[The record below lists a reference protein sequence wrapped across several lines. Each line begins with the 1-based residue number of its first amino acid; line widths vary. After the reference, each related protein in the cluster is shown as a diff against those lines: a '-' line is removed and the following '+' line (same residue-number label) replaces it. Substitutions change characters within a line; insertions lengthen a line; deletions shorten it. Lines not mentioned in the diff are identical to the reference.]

1 MECACR
7 TDFCETI
14 ALRGKRWLS
23 GGKKNESQEENE
35 MRERV
40 RKMKES
46 LRISKYPLCVEQ
58 FRLAN
63 ESLEQTAGE
72 PMLLRR
78 AKLHAHVLDNITI
91 FIEEDDLLCGS
102 GASKPFGL
110 EMQYEYGVWTED
122 EMESLKSEI
131 YTISPEDEEELYR
144 LNERFAGNSLNHN
157 LVETMGRSLGEDDR
171 LWPFMKSGLV
181 LPPWKDRKG
190 GSGGGFAMSG
200 YGLGPGFSLV
210 CVDYAK
216 ILKGGAKAII
226 EEAKECLCNLR
237 YYEAD
242 SIEKRNYWEGVII
255 VFEAWVR
262 FANRY
267 ADLADKMAADETR
280 ETRKKEL
287 LEMAAICRRVPYY
300 PAENFREALQ
310 SFWFTFLMVCPSP
323 TSTAGRFD
331 QYMYPYYEKDIKAG
345 VLTRDDVLEL
355 LEIMRCKVM
364 KINRV
369 SGKANRA
376 KNAGMAKWYNWTIGG
391 QKEDGSDATNDL
403 SYLLLDAAL
412 DTHLPHHTVTV
423 RVHKN
428 TPEKLMLKALEVVKS
443 GLGMPAFIGDESYI
457 RFFMEDGTV
466 SLEQARD
473 YCATGCVDGNIP
485 GLTRTQVACF
495 FIIPHAMDVCMHN
508 GWCRYTKEMVGIRT
522 GDVTK
527 MESFD
532 EFKEAV
538 FKQIH
543 FLMGEAAERVN
554 VELIAERELFPDVFR
569 SALMKDG
576 VKTGKDMFNRRFAFE
591 NAGLIG
597 AVGGVNTGDALMAIK
612 KLVYDEKKYTMTEL
626 LTALDADWEGYE
638 EMRNDFLEAP
648 KYGNNIDEVDCLVA
662 EVYENHNRACR
673 SYPSAYG
680 ETIKPNAISISAH
693 QPGGALTGAT
703 ADGRK
708 GGEILADASI
718 SPSHGKD
725 LRGPLAVFQSAMK
738 IRQDSYQGTLFNMKF
753 HPTMLKTEE
762 DCKKLS
768 QLIRVYL
775 TNGGKHIQFNVVSRE
790 EMLDAQ
796 IHPEEHEELTVRV
809 AGYSAY
815 FNRLPESIQNE
826 VIERTSQEL

>member
-1 MECACR
+1 
-7 TDFCETI
+7 
-14 ALRGKRWLS
+14 
-23 GGKKNESQEENE
+23 

-40 RKMKES
+40 RRMKES
-46 LRISKYPLCVEQ
+46 LRVNKYPLCVEQ

-110 EMQYEYGVWTED
+110 EMQYEYGVWTKD
-122 EMESLKSEI
+122 EVESLKSEI
-131 YTISPEDEEELYR
+131 YTITPEDEEELYR
-144 LNERFAGNSLNHN
+144 LNEHFASNSLNSN
-157 LVETMGRSLGEDDR
+157 LIGEMGKSLGMDDR
-171 LWPFMKSGLV
+171 LWPFMRSGLV

-216 ILKGGAKAII
+216 ILTGGARAII
-226 EEAKECLCNLR
+226 EEARECLKNLR
-237 YYEAD
+237 YYEID
-242 SIEKRNYWEGVII
+242 SIEKRNYWEGVIL

-267 ADLADKMAADETR
+267 ASLAEQMAAKEKHETR
-280 ETRKKEL
+280 RAEL
-287 LEMAAICRRVPYY
+287 LEMARICRKVPYE
-300 PAENFREALQ
+300 PAETFREALQ

-331 QYMYPYYEKDIKAG
+331 QYMYPYYEKDIREG
-345 VLTRDDVLEL
+345 RLTREDVLEL

-391 QKEDGSDATNDL
+391 QKADGSDATNDL
-403 SYLLLDAAL
+403 SYLFLEAAL

-423 RVHKN
+423 RVHKG
-428 TPEKLMLKALEVVKS
+428 TPKLLMQKALEVVRS
-443 GLGMPAFIGDESYI
+443 GLGMPAFLGDESYI
-457 RFFMEDGTV
+457 NFFMQDGTI
-466 SLEQARD
+466 SLEEARD

-485 GLTRTQVACF
+485 ALTRTQVACF
-495 FIIPHAMDVCMHN
+495 FIVPHAMDVCMHN
-508 GWCRYTKEMVGIRT
+508 GYCRYTDEMVGIQT

-527 MESFD
+527 METFE

-538 FKQIH
+538 FRQIRY
-543 FLMGEAAERVN
+543 LMGMAAERVN

-576 VKTGKDMFNRRFAFE
+576 VSSGKDMFNRRFAFE
-591 NAGLIG
+591 NGGVVG

-612 KLVYDEKKYTMTEL
+612 KLVYDEKKYTMAQL
-626 LTALDADWEGYE
+626 LAALDADWVGYE
-638 EMRNDFLEAP
+638 EMRKDFLAAP
-648 KYGNNIDEVDCLVA
+648 KYGNNIEEVDRLVA
-662 EVYENHNRACR
+662 EVYEQHDRACA

-680 ETIKPNAISISAH
+680 ATIRPNAISISAH
-693 QPGGALTGAT
+693 QPGGVLTGAT

-708 GGEILADASI
+708 GGEILADASL
-718 SPSHGKD
+718 SPDHGKD
-725 LRGPLAVFQSAMK
+725 VRGPLAVFQSAM
-738 IRQDSYQGTLFNMKF
+738 RVPQDHYQGTLFNMKF
-753 HPTMLKTEE
+753 HPSMLRTEQDLE
-762 DCKKLS
+762 KLAS
-768 QLIRVYL
+768 LIRIYL

-796 IHPEEHEELTVRV
+796 IHPENHEELTVRV

-815 FNRLPESIQNE
+815 FNRLPASIQNE
-826 VIERTSQEL
+826 VIERTSQAL